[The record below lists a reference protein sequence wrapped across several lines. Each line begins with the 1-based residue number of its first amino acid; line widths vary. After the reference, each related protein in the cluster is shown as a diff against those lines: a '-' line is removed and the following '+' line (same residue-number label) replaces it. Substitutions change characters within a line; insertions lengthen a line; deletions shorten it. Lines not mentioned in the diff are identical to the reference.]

1 MSGVLSDEQR
11 RCFHEDGFVRL
22 AGALDIAVVTR
33 MRDRLWHLLEH
44 RGSLRSDP
52 STWRHEHGLHL
63 QRVRDSDPDPR
74 DCRPLVEVLDE
85 LIGAGSWHTS
95 RSWGN
100 VLVTFPNAATWDVPH
115 RPWHL
120 DYPYDLP
127 RDAIWG
133 ANVFLFLDEVPP
145 RGGGTVVL
153 RGSPRLTA
161 QFVERLR
168 PAQRTQKQYR
178 TAFDASDPYLKALSD
193 PADTEDRVQRFAEV
207 DTDVDGV
214 WTRVVELTGQ
224 AGDLVLCHPWLIHNV
239 APNAL
244 DRPRLMRV
252 IRVHHVEALK
262 RFGSGEPEAHEVA

>member
-1 MSGVLSDEQR
+1 
-11 RCFHEDGFVRL
+11 
-22 AGALDIAVVTR
+22 
-33 MRDRLWHLLEH
+33 
-44 RGSLRSDP
+44 
-52 STWRHEHGLHL
+52 
-63 QRVRDSDPDPR
+63 
-74 DCRPLVEVLDE
+74 
-85 LIGAGSWHTS
+85 
-95 RSWGN
+95 
-100 VLVTFPNAATWDVPH
+100 
-115 RPWHL
+115 
-120 DYPYDLP
+120 
-127 RDAIWG
+127 
-133 ANVFLFLDEVPP
+133 VFLFLDEVLP

-168 PAQRTQKQYR
+168 PARRTQKQHR
-178 TAFDASDPYLKALSD
+178 LAFEASHPYLKALAD

-214 WTRVVELTGQ
+214 STRVVELTGR